1 MIGSGYF
8 EKRKSWCLRC
18 KHFSS
23 LSRLTA
29 SRLTASRRMF
39 SRSGLSITC
48 TFNRLSRY
56 FQSAEVVTLNRFRDS
71 RRVIVLSRG
80 GPAPPPGALRAGSSS
95 TNTLMPKKQKV
106 SNFQQKVHQLTAGSH
121 LSSPTENTRA
131 AD

>member
-29 SRLTASRRMF
+29 SRRMF

-56 FQSAEVVTLNRFRDS
+56 VQSAEVVTLNRFRDS
-71 RRVIVLSRG
+71 RVIVLSRG

>member
-23 LSRLTA
+23 L

-71 RRVIVLSRG
+71 RVIVLSRG